1 MRKNIIKALFTISA
15 MTLLVFGGYSAQ
27 SVTAS
32 SDTAASTQ
40 EYVKSQS
47 ILFTDAAGNTIP
59 VLVRTNEEETVFN
72 LQFDYY
78 GLDANLNGVKT
89 DDGQYHITDGEFF
102 QTNGQTILKEAAAL
116 GNWTELS

>member
-1 MRKNIIKALFTISA
+1 MRKNILKALFTISA
-15 MTLLVFGGYSAQ
+15 MTLLVFGSYSAQ

-32 SDTAASTQ
+32 SDTAASAQ
-40 EYVKSQS
+40 EYTKSQR
-47 ILFTDAAGNTIP
+47 IPFTDAAGNTIP

-89 DDGQYHITDGEFF
+89 GDGQYHITDGEFF
-102 QTNGQTILKEAAAL
+102 QTNGQAILKKAAAL
-116 GNWTELS
+116 DNWTKLN